1 MNNKKPSSVDEYL
14 STLPDAPRTTLE
26 KVRAM
31 IKGAVPDAA
40 EGMAYG
46 MPGYKYDGR
55 PLIYFAAAKN
65 HLGLYG
71 IPTVIEAHKA
81 ELAQYDLSKGV
92 IRFPIDKAPSQ
103 KLMKSLL
110 KARIAEIEAQN
121 AGRKRPAKR

>member
-1 MNNKKPSSVDEYL
+1 MNKKPATVDEYL
-14 STLPDAPRTTLE
+14 ATLPDASRSTLD
-26 KVRAM
+26 KVRGM
-31 IKGAVPDAA
+31 IKSAVPGAA

-92 IRFPIDKAPSQ
+92 IRFPIDKAPTA
-103 KLMKSLL
+103 KLMKALL
-110 KARIAEIEAQN
+110 RARIAEIEAQN
-121 AGRKRPAKR
+121 AAKKKRKK

>member
-1 MNNKKPSSVDEYL
+1 MDNKKPSSVDEYL
-14 STLPDAPRTTLE
+14 STLPDAPRATLE

-31 IKGAVPDAA
+31 IKSAVPDAA

-92 IRFPIDKAPSQ
+92 IRFPMDKPPTQ
-103 KLMKSLL
+103 KLVKSLL

-121 AGRKRPAKR
+121 AGRKKRKK